1 LFQKLLRGVLATEK
15 DASCINAHVI
25 VESIFVDLVDRL
37 RIAGFAANTGIIY
50 DAVVRSAD
58 NNPNLGKDLHVKLA
72 ICLYSLSDE
81 GLPAGSVTDIDLDE
95 DGFPALRGYPL
106 MSGNLLTLAK
116 GFEIGAH
123 KDSTFFEELVTY
135 LSTNALRRAGD
146 DGNATM
152 KTLTGHDR
160 QKEG

>member
-1 LFQKLLRGVLATEK
+1 MFQKLLRGVLAAEK
-15 DASCINAHVI
+15 DASCIDAHVI

-37 RIAGFAANTGIIY
+37 RVAGFAAYTGIIY
-50 DAVVRSAD
+50 DTVVRSAHS
-58 NNPNLGKDLHVKLA
+58 NLNFGKDLHLKLA
-72 ICLYSLSDE
+72 ICFYSPFNE
-81 GLPAGSVTDIDLDE
+81 GLPAGSVADIDLDE
-95 DGFPALRGYPL
+95 DGLPALQGYPL

-116 GFEIGAH
+116 GSEISAH

-135 LSTNALRRAGD
+135 LSTNSLRRAGN

-152 KTLTGHDR
+152 KTLTGHDS

>member
-1 LFQKLLRGVLATEK
+1 LLASLQIPALFTTRW
-15 DASCINAHVI
+15 
-25 VESIFVDLVDRL
+25 
-37 RIAGFAANTGIIY
+37 Y
-50 DAVVRSAD
+50 DQLI

-72 ICLYSLSDE
+72 ICLYSLYDE

-95 DGFPALRGYPL
+95 YGLSALQGYPL

-135 LSTNALRRAGD
+135 FSTNALRRAGD

-152 KTLTGHDR
+152 KTLTGHDS